1 MTTYEITFQ
10 RGVTL
15 TLGPFQGRDEY
26 VEKMMDRTVKAGIAR
41 EWKTKIR
48 VDAQT
53 VTIDGSGLETLLE
66 ESMAEILKGIRL
78 DDPKAMETTN
88 KTTATNPPDRT
99 WEYLRSVYDL
109 MHSTLEELLF
119 ARHLPDSPA
128 RALEMIESILDRYE
142 TEKRVW
148 IEKMERQRNG
158 KNGKTT

>member
-41 EWKTKIR
+41 EWQTKSR
-48 VDAQT
+48 ADAPI

-66 ESMAEILKGIRL
+66 ASMVPSSRIRM
-78 DDPKAMETTN
+78 DDPKAMETPNHTR
-88 KTTATNPPDRT
+88 AADPPDRA
-99 WEYLRSVYDL
+99 WECLRSVYDL
-109 MHSTLEELLF
+109 MHSTLEELIHVRRL
-119 ARHLPDSPA
+119 ALSPVPV
-128 RALEMIESILDRYE
+128 LERIASILDRYE

-148 IEKMERQRNG
+148 IERMERQREG
-158 KNGKTT
+158 IQT